1 MSNPNIVTIPVTDID
16 SWLQN
21 RLLDVTSTEV
31 SALYDLSPYKTE
43 YELYHEKKNGEIVR
57 IEENER
63 MTWGKRLEASIAN
76 GAAETMGWDIDKLDV
91 YIRNPETRL
100 GSSFDYQI
108 NSSSDG
114 TGILEVKNVDGA
126 VYRRNWNDDGAGN
139 IEAPEHIELQIQH
152 QMEVADVSW
161 CAIVALVGGNTQKVI
176 FRNRD
181 REIGKDLVKKVG
193 AFWAKVD
200 AGTPPSADY
209 EKDAEF
215 IIKTLRNQ
223 AEAGLVAQAD
233 PDLDELIKGYAFAS
247 QEASSMAK
255 VKDSYKAQILE
266 RVGEASKVLSGL
278 GTISCGMSKP
288 SEGTL
293 VTQDMVGTYL
303 NPRKGYRMFRFT
315 KNKGDK

>member
-1 MSNPNIVTIPVTDID
+1 MSNPNIVTIPVTDEE

-31 SALYDLSPYKTE
+31 SALYDLSPYTTE
-43 YELYHEKKNGEIVR
+43 YELYHTKKNKEIVR

-63 MTWGKRLEASIAN
+63 MTWGKRLEGSIAN
-76 GAAETMGWDIDKLDV
+76 GAAESMGWDISKMDV
-91 YIRNPETRL
+91 YIRNPDTRL

-108 NSSSDG
+108 NSKSDG
-114 TGILEVKNVDGA
+114 VGILEVKNVDGS

-139 IEAPEHIELQIQH
+139 IEAPQHIELQIQH

-181 REIGKDLVKKVG
+181 REIGSDLTNKVK
-193 AFWAKVD
+193 AFWARVD

-209 EKDAEF
+209 AKDAEF
-215 IIKTLRNQ
+215 IIKTLRNH

-233 PDLDELIKGYAFAS
+233 HDLEELIRSYAHAS
-247 QEASSMAK
+247 QEASDMGK
-255 VKDSYKAQILE
+255 IKDAYKAQILE
-266 RVGEASKVLSGL
+266 RAGEASKILSSIGS
-278 GTISCGMSKP
+278 ISCGMSKG
-288 SEGTL
+288 SQGTL
-293 VTQDMVGTYL
+293 ITQDMVGEFL
-303 NPRKGYRMFRFT
+303 NPRKGYRMFRLT
-315 KNKGDK
+315 KNKGSN